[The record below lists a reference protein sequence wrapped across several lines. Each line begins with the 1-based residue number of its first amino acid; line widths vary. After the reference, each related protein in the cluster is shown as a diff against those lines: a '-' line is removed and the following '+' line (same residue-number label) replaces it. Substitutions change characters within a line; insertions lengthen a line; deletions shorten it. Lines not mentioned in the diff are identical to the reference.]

1 MQGVPARIF
10 LQRSAYEEFS
20 GGANMHRK
28 VVLISFVMLIAA
40 SAWAQMSVTPG
51 PEVKKLDYFAGSWT
65 TESTIAQGPWGMGGK
80 FTSTTTNEWMAGNFF
95 LQGHDEFK
103 MPPELG
109 GEGKG
114 ASFIGYDTEQNV
126 YTLDAFNSQ
135 GRREAWTGS
144 VTGDTW
150 TWTGSQTYAGQAF
163 QQKMTMKILSPTS
176 YSVKFE
182 ISMDGKDWMTF
193 MEGKSTKK

>member
-1 MQGVPARIF
+1 MNRRFALTP
-10 LQRSAYEEFS
+10 L
-20 GGANMHRK
+20 
-28 VVLISFVMLIAA
+28 LILFVA

-65 TESTIAQGPWGMGGK
+65 TECTIAQGPWGMGGK
-80 FTSTTTNEWMAGNFF
+80 FTSTATSEWMSGNFF
-95 LQGHDEFK
+95 LQSHNDFK

-114 ASFIGYDTEQNV
+114 ASFIGYDTDQNV

-135 GRREAWTGS
+135 GRRESWKGS
-144 VTGDTW
+144 VSSDTW
-150 TWTGSQTYAGQAF
+150 TWTGSQSYGGQEF
-163 QQKMTMKILSPTS
+163 QQKMTMKILSPAS

-193 MEGKSTKK
+193 MDGKATKK